1 MFGLPKAFA
10 VTQILV
16 CLLSRASAAT
26 LYLGHDISSLPM
38 LEATGQKYYVNGT
51 QKKFDAIIQA
61 AGTNYI
67 RSRIWVNPSNGDYN
81 LAYNL
86 ALAKRAS
93 ALGLKFYLDFHY
105 SDTWADPSHQTIPAG
120 WPTDIDDLSWQV
132 YNYTKS
138 VITSFVSQG
147 TPVDMV
153 AIGNEITN
161 GLLWPTGNTSS
172 WPNIARLLHSASW
185 GVKDASTTQPLI
197 VVHTDNGWNQATQTW
212 FYSNL
217 MAQGTFLS
225 TDFDIMGFSFYPFY
239 GTSATLANLKT
250 TLEYMISTYGKDVI
264 IAETDFPNS
273 CSGVTLSE
281 SNIPV
286 SAAGQTEWVG
296 DIISLLEAL
305 PDSHGKGVFYWEPGW
320 VGNAG
325 LGSACTSALL
335 VDSSGNTLSS
345 INMYA

>member
-1 MFGLPKAFA
+1 
-10 VTQILV
+10 
-16 CLLSRASAAT
+16 
-26 LYLGHDISSLPM
+26 M
-38 LEATGQKYYVNGT
+38 LEAAGQKYYVSGT
-51 QKKFDAIIQA
+51 QKKFDAIIQS
-61 AGTNYI
+61 AGANYV
-67 RSRIWVNPSNGDYN
+67 RSRIWVNPSDGYYN

-86 ALAKRAS
+86 ALAKRAK

-105 SDTWADPSHQTIPAG
+105 SG
-120 WPTDIDDLSWQV
+120 NNLSWQV

-138 VITSFVSQG
+138 VVTSFVSQG

-161 GLLWPTGNTSS
+161 GLLWPTGSTSN
-172 WPNIARLLHSASW
+172 WANIASILHSAAW

-239 GTSATLANLKT
+239 GTSATLANLKA
-250 TLEYMISTYGKDVI
+250 TLNYMISTYGKDVI

-281 SNIPV
+281 SSIPI
-286 SAAGQTEWVG
+286 SAAGQTTWVK
-296 DIISLLEAL
+296 DIVSLLEGL
-305 PDSHGKGVFYWEPGW
+305 PNGHGKGVFYWEPAW

-325 LGSACTSALL
+325 LGSSCTSALL